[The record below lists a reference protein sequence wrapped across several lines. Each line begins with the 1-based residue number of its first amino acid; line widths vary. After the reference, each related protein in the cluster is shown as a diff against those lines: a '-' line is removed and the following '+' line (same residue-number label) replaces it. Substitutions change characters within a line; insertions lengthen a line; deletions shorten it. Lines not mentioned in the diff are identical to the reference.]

1 MDGANGI
8 DIDGR
13 NIRVA
18 FASEKP
24 QGAFK
29 SSVSTAAAFAT
40 CCFALLTH
48 AFQAVAAVA
57 ATVAAVAAVAAT
69 AAAAV
74 TVVMA
79 AAAAAMAVGVI
90 AAATTV
96 TVREICVTMLYHFAP
111 FISRH
116 FFHSP
121 DQQVATPD
129 VAAVAT
135 AAAAAVTVVA
145 AIVINEV
152 HAVTSAS
159 SRCPMFPGA
168 LLSPFRL
175 R

>member
-1 MDGANGI
+1 M
-8 DIDGR
+8 R
-13 NIRVA
+13 
-18 FASEKP
+18 
-24 QGAFK
+24 

-79 AAAAAMAVGVI
+79 AAAAMAVGVI

-121 DQQVATPD
+121 DQQVATTD

-135 AAAAAVTVVA
+135 AAAAVTVVA